1 MKKIKPNS
9 IDAVI
14 FFALYICAQDSLIA
28 EEEIEQIDIDFPM
41 IQKLYFDIYGEFIE
55 EDLKELIKEVS
66 LNLLLKNK
74 FINKNVSKLERETFS
89 NLLSDPKLQDISL
102 LFARH
107 AASADGFHTLEE
119 KKFNYWAKKW
129 GL

>member
-41 IQKLYFDIYGEFIE
+41 IQKLYFDIYGEFI
-55 EDLKELIKEVS
+55 
-66 LNLLLKNK
+66 
-74 FINKNVSKLERETFS
+74 
-89 NLLSDPKLQDISL
+89 
-102 LFARH
+102 
-107 AASADGFHTLEE
+107 
-119 KKFNYWAKKW
+119 
-129 GL
+129 